1 MMQLVIVLTEEDGA
15 IKIKLQTPDEKTIG
29 IKPIK
34 TGIAPENLQTL
45 NAQTITDE
53 RAEPGVTTETVLPT
67 ETEKAALPAA
77 TATEN
82 TEAKTIAENEVNRFT
97 EKIASLNR
105 EYERLRKAVWRMRK
119 RLAEMLQ
126 AVEQNVASSN
136 TGDPDA
142 VPTNANVASAN
153 SIPAAANDCPET
165 IPAQCTSAPS
175 AVPDVSDEVSGD
187 VPIVPDGPGNVPG
200 DDGTEEK
207 RKNQRK
213 EEENK
218 NKNKNKNNSFN
229 SASFVPSVSSVPS
242 SSAYADTVQGNAY
255 KNGTAQNGENS
266 QDYIPFVLPKN
277 NQLIPAAKLPA
288 AFRNVVNEWNRLP
301 LRVKLKGL
309 FPAAAKQVQLLLNQ
323 FGADAVQKA
332 IRMVGECPFLLG
344 TGEHSH
350 GWVISFSW
358 LLKPQNMGKVL
369 EGRYRERTETDNYP
383 EYIPWD
389 EEENAAFVP
398 PTETANE
405 NFSGATF
412 PDGATGCAATTF
424 SDDKSDKKMHTEPT
438 TPGVTYL
445 DPDYMNEGI
454 AVLSD
459 ESRRRL
465 ENTARLLGLSR
476 EAVA

>member
-15 IKIKLQTPDEKTIG
+15 MKIKLQTPDEKTIDV
-29 IKPIK
+29 KPVK
-34 TGIAPENLQTL
+34 TDIAPENPQTM
-45 NAQTITDE
+45 NGQTVTNGST
-53 RAEPGVTTETVLPT
+53 EPGVTTETVLPT

-153 SIPAAANDCPET
+153 SIPAAVNDCPET
-165 IPAQCTSAPS
+165 IPAPCISVPS
-175 AVPDVSDEVSGD
+175 VVPDVPDD

-200 DDGTEEK
+200 DVGTEEK

-229 SASFVPSVSSVPS
+229 SASFVPSVPSVSSVPS

-255 KNGTAQNGENS
+255 RNGTAQNGENS

-358 LLKPQNMGKVL
+358 LLKAQNMEKVL
-369 EGRYRERTETDNYP
+369 NGRYRERTETETYP

-412 PDGATGCAATTF
+412 RDDVPGRDATTF

-465 ENTARLLGLSR
+465 ENAARLLGLSR

>member
-15 IKIKLQTPDEKTIG
+15 MKIKLQTPDEKTIDV
-29 IKPIK
+29 KPVK
-34 TGIAPENLQTL
+34 TDIAPENPQTM
-45 NAQTITDE
+45 NGQTVTNGST
-53 RAEPGVTTETVLPT
+53 EPGVTTETVLPT

-126 AVEQNVASSN
+126 AVEQNAASSN

-153 SIPAAANDCPET
+153 SIPAAVNDCPKN
-165 IPAQCTSAPS
+165 IPAQCTSVPS
-175 AVPDVSDEVSGD
+175 TVPDVPSN
-187 VPIVPDGPGNVPG
+187 VPVVPTVVPVVPDGVPG
-200 DDGTEEK
+200 DAGTEEK

-218 NKNKNKNNSFN
+218 NKNKNKTNR
-229 SASFVPSVSSVPS
+229 
-242 SSAYADTVQGNAY
+242 
-255 KNGTAQNGENS
+255 
-266 QDYIPFVLPKN
+266 I
-277 NQLIPAAKLPA
+277 IPAAKLPA

-309 FPAAAKQVQLLLNQ
+309 FPATAKQVQLLLNQ

-358 LLKPQNMGKVL
+358 LLKPQNMEKVL
-369 EGRYRERTETDNYP
+369 NGRYREQTEAENYP

-412 PDGATGCAATTF
+412 RDDVPGRAATTF
-424 SDDKSDKKMHTEPT
+424 SDDKSDKKMHSELS

-445 DPDYMNEGI
+445 DPDYMNKGI

-465 ENTARLLGLSR
+465 ENAARLLGLSR

>member
-15 IKIKLQTPDEKTIG
+15 MKIKLQTPDEKTIDV
-29 IKPIK
+29 KPVK
-34 TGIAPENLQTL
+34 TGIAPENPQTM
-45 NAQTITDE
+45 NGQTVTNGST
-53 RAEPGVTTETVLPT
+53 EPGVTTETVLPT

-82 TEAKTIAENEVNRFT
+82 TEAKTIAENEVNRCP

-142 VPTNANVASAN
+142 VPTNANAASAN
-153 SIPAAANDCPET
+153 YIPAAVNDCPET
-165 IPAQCTSAPS
+165 IPAPCISVPS
-175 AVPDVSDEVSGD
+175 VVPDVPDD

-200 DDGTEEK
+200 DVGTEEK

-213 EEENK
+213 EEE

-255 KNGTAQNGENS
+255 KNGTAQNGEKR

-277 NQLIPAAKLPA
+277 NQLIPAAQLPT
-288 AFRNVVNEWNRLP
+288 AFQNVVNEWNRLP

-309 FPAAAKQVQLLLNQ
+309 FPAAVKQVQLLMKQ
-323 FGADAVQKA
+323 FGESTVQKA
-332 IRMVGECPFLLG
+332 IRLVGECPFLLG

-358 LLKPQNMGKVL
+358 LLKPQNMEKVL
-369 EGRYRERTETDNYP
+369 DGRYREQTEAVNYP

-389 EEENAAFVP
+389 EEEGNTKPA
-398 PTETANE
+398 
-405 NFSGATF
+405 
-412 PDGATGCAATTF
+412 
-424 SDDKSDKKMHTEPT
+424 

-465 ENTARLLGLSR
+465 ENAARLLGLTR

>member
-15 IKIKLQTPDEKTIG
+15 MKIKLQTPDEKTIDV
-29 IKPIK
+29 KPVK
-34 TGIAPENLQTL
+34 TDIAPENPQTM
-45 NAQTITDE
+45 NGQTVTNGST
-53 RAEPGVTTETVLPT
+53 EPGVTTETVLPT
-67 ETEKAALPAA
+67 ETEKAVLPAA

-153 SIPAAANDCPET
+153 SIPAAVNDCPET
-165 IPAQCTSAPS
+165 IPAPCISVPS
-175 AVPDVSDEVSGD
+175 VVPDD

-200 DDGTEEK
+200 DVGTEEK

-255 KNGTAQNGENS
+255 KNGTAQNGENI

-323 FGADAVQKA
+323 FGAYAVQKA
-332 IRMVGECPFLLG
+332 IRMVGECPILLG

-358 LLKPQNMGKVL
+358 LLKAQNMEKVL
-369 EGRYRERTETDNYP
+369 NGRYREQTEAVNYP

-389 EEENAAFVP
+389 EEESVAFFP
-398 PTETANE
+398 RTETANE
-405 NFSGATF
+405 NYSGATF
-412 PDGATGCAATTF
+412 RDDATGRAATT
-424 SDDKSDKKMHTEPT
+424 SEQQNPGPA
-438 TPGVTYL
+438 TPCVEYM

-465 ENTARLLGLSR
+465 ENTARLLGLIR

>member
-15 IKIKLQTPDEKTIG
+15 MKIKLQTPDEKTIDV
-29 IKPIK
+29 KPVK
-34 TGIAPENLQTL
+34 TDIAPENPQTM
-45 NAQTITDE
+45 NGQTVTNGST
-53 RAEPGVTTETVLPT
+53 EPGVTTETVLPT

-142 VPTNANVASAN
+142 VPTNANAASAN
-153 SIPAAANDCPET
+153 SIPAAVNDCPET
-165 IPAQCTSAPS
+165 IPAPCISVPS
-175 AVPDVSDEVSGD
+175 VVPDVPDD

-200 DDGTEEK
+200 DAGTEEK

-213 EEENK
+213 EEENKNK

-309 FPAAAKQVQLLLNQ
+309 FPAAAKQVQLLLKQ
-323 FGADAVQKA
+323 FGESAVQKA

-358 LLKPQNMGKVL
+358 LLKPQNMEKVL
-369 EGRYRERTETDNYP
+369 EGRYRERAEAENYP

-389 EEENAAFVP
+389 EEESAGFVP
-398 PTETANE
+398 RTGTANE

-412 PDGATGCAATTF
+412 RDERNAIFGRSISAALPSIWKLTVIPKART
-424 SDDKSDKKMHTEPT
+424 S
-438 TPGVTYL
+438 YL
-445 DPDYMNEGI
+445 RHDVGDVGF
-454 AVLSD
+454 VH
-459 ESRRRL
+459 
-465 ENTARLLGLSR
+465 
-476 EAVA
+476 

>member
-15 IKIKLQTPDEKTIG
+15 MKIKLQTPDEKTIDV
-29 IKPIK
+29 KPVK
-34 TGIAPENLQTL
+34 TDIAPENPQTM
-45 NAQTITDE
+45 NGQTVTNGST
-53 RAEPGVTTETVLPT
+53 EPGVTTETVLPT

-82 TEAKTIAENEVNRFT
+82 TKAKTIAENEVNRFT

-142 VPTNANVASAN
+142 VPSNANVASAN
-153 SIPAAANDCPET
+153 SIPAAVNDCPET
-165 IPAQCTSAPS
+165 IPAQCTSVPS
-175 AVPDVSDEVSGD
+175 TVPDVPSN
-187 VPIVPDGPGNVPG
+187 VPVVPDVPDGVPG
-200 DDGTEEK
+200 DAGTEEK

-213 EEENK
+213 EEENNN
-218 NKNKNKNNSFN
+218 NKTNR
-229 SASFVPSVSSVPS
+229 
-242 SSAYADTVQGNAY
+242 
-255 KNGTAQNGENS
+255 
-266 QDYIPFVLPKN
+266 I
-277 NQLIPAAKLPA
+277 IPAAKLPA

-358 LLKPQNMGKVL
+358 LLKAQNMEKVL
-369 EGRYRERTETDNYP
+369 NGRYRERTKGETYP

-389 EEENAAFVP
+389 EEEGNTKPA
-398 PTETANE
+398 
-405 NFSGATF
+405 
-412 PDGATGCAATTF
+412 
-424 SDDKSDKKMHTEPT
+424 

-445 DPDYMNEGI
+445 DPDYMNKGI

-465 ENTARLLGLSR
+465 ENTARLLGLIR

>member
-15 IKIKLQTPDEKTIG
+15 IKIKLQTPDEKTIDV
-29 IKPIK
+29 KPVK
-34 TGIAPENLQTL
+34 TDIAPENPQTM
-45 NAQTITDE
+45 NGQTVTNGST
-53 RAEPGVTTETVLPT
+53 EPGVTTETVLPT
-67 ETEKAALPAA
+67 ETEKATLPAA

-153 SIPAAANDCPET
+153 SIPAAVNDCPET
-165 IPAQCTSAPS
+165 IPAPCISVPS
-175 AVPDVSDEVSGD
+175 VVPDVPDD

-200 DDGTEEK
+200 DVGTEEK

-218 NKNKNKNNSFN
+218 NKNKNKSFN
-229 SASFVPSVSSVPS
+229 SASFVPSVSSVS

-358 LLKPQNMGKVL
+358 LLKPQNMEKVL
-369 EGRYRERTETDNYP
+369 NGRYRERTEAENYP

-389 EEENAAFVP
+389 EEEGNTKPA
-398 PTETANE
+398 
-405 NFSGATF
+405 
-412 PDGATGCAATTF
+412 
-424 SDDKSDKKMHTEPT
+424 

-445 DPDYMNEGI
+445 DPDYMNKGI

-465 ENTARLLGLSR
+465 ENTARLLGLTR

>member
-15 IKIKLQTPDEKTIG
+15 MKIKLQTPDEKTIDV
-29 IKPIK
+29 KPVK
-34 TGIAPENLQTL
+34 TDIAPENPQTM
-45 NAQTITDE
+45 NGQTVTNGST
-53 RAEPGVTTETVLPT
+53 EPGVTTETVLPT
-67 ETEKAALPAA
+67 ETEKAAIPAA

-82 TEAKTIAENEVNRFT
+82 TEAKTAAENEVNRFT

-153 SIPAAANDCPET
+153 SIPAAVNDCPET
-165 IPAQCTSAPS
+165 IPAPCISVPS
-175 AVPDVSDEVSGD
+175 VVPDVPDD

-200 DDGTEEK
+200 DAGTEEK

-213 EEENK
+213 EEENNNNNNNNN
-218 NKNKNKNNSFN
+218 NKTNR
-229 SASFVPSVSSVPS
+229 
-242 SSAYADTVQGNAY
+242 
-255 KNGTAQNGENS
+255 
-266 QDYIPFVLPKN
+266 I
-277 NQLIPAAKLPA
+277 IPAAKLPA
-288 AFRNVVNEWNRLP
+288 AFQNVVKEWNRLP

-358 LLKPQNMGKVL
+358 LLKAQNMEKVL
-369 EGRYRERTETDNYP
+369 NGRYRERTETETYP

-389 EEENAAFVP
+389 EEENAGFAP
-398 PTETANE
+398 RTETANE
-405 NFSGATF
+405 NSSGATF
-412 PDGATGCAATTF
+412 PDGATGCAATTS
-424 SDDKSDKKMHTEPT
+424 SDVKSDEKMHSELS

-465 ENTARLLGLSR
+465 ENTARLLGLTR

>member
-1 MMQLVIVLTEEDGA
+1 MMQLVIVLTEENGA
-15 IKIKLQTPDEKTIG
+15 MKIKLKTPDEKTIDV
-29 IKPIK
+29 KPVK
-34 TGIAPENLQTL
+34 TDIAPENPQTM
-45 NAQTITDE
+45 NGQTVTNGST
-53 RAEPGVTTETVLPT
+53 EPGVTTETVLPT

-153 SIPAAANDCPET
+153 SIPAAVNDCPKN

-175 AVPDVSDEVSGD
+175 TVPDVPSN
-187 VPIVPDGPGNVPG
+187 VPIVPTVVPVVPDVPDGVPG
-200 DDGTEEK
+200 DVGTEEK

-218 NKNKNKNNSFN
+218 NKNNSFN
-229 SASFVPSVSSVPS
+229 SVPFVPSVS
-242 SSAYADTVQGNAY
+242 SSAYADTVQDKADD
-255 KNGTAQNGENS
+255 NGSRQNGENS

-277 NQLIPAAKLPA
+277 NQLIPAAQLPA

-358 LLKPQNMGKVL
+358 LLKAQNMEKVL
-369 EGRYRERTETDNYP
+369 DGRYRERAEAENYP

-389 EEENAAFVP
+389 EEESAGFAP
-398 PTETANE
+398 RTGTANE

-412 PDGATGCAATTF
+412 RNGVTGRAATTF
-424 SDDKSDKKMHTEPT
+424 PDVKSDEKMHTELS

-445 DPDYMNEGI
+445 DPDYMNKGI

-465 ENTARLLGLSR
+465 ENAARLLGLTR

>member
-15 IKIKLQTPDEKTIG
+15 MKIKLQTPDEKTIDV
-29 IKPIK
+29 KPVK
-34 TGIAPENLQTL
+34 TDIAPENPQTM
-45 NAQTITDE
+45 NGQTVTNGST
-53 RAEPGVTTETVLPT
+53 EPGVTTETVLPT

-142 VPTNANVASAN
+142 VPSNANVASAN
-153 SIPAAANDCPET
+153 SIPAAVNDCPKN
-165 IPAQCTSAPS
+165 IPAPCTSVPS
-175 AVPDVSDEVSGD
+175 TVPDVPSN
-187 VPIVPDGPGNVPG
+187 VPVVPDVPDGVPG
-200 DDGTEEK
+200 DAGTEEK

-213 EEENK
+213 EEENNN
-218 NKNKNKNNSFN
+218 NKTNR
-229 SASFVPSVSSVPS
+229 
-242 SSAYADTVQGNAY
+242 
-255 KNGTAQNGENS
+255 
-266 QDYIPFVLPKN
+266 I
-277 NQLIPAAKLPA
+277 IPAAKLPA

-358 LLKPQNMGKVL
+358 LLKAQNMEKVL
-369 EGRYRERTETDNYP
+369 NGRYRERTETDNYP

-389 EEENAAFVP
+389 EEENAGFAP
-398 PTETANE
+398 RTETANE
-405 NFSGATF
+405 NSSGATF
-412 PDGATGCAATTF
+412 RDDATGRAATT
-424 SDDKSDKKMHTEPT
+424 SEQQNPGPA
-438 TPGVTYL
+438 TPCVEYL
-445 DPDYMNEGI
+445 DPDYMNKGI

-465 ENTARLLGLSR
+465 ENAARLLGLSR

>member
-15 IKIKLQTPDEKTIG
+15 MKIKLQTPDEKTIDV
-29 IKPIK
+29 KPVK
-34 TGIAPENLQTL
+34 TDIAPENPQTM
-45 NAQTITDE
+45 NGQTVTNGST
-53 RAEPGVTTETVLPT
+53 EPGVTTETVLPT

-153 SIPAAANDCPET
+153 SIPAAVNDCPET
-165 IPAQCTSAPS
+165 IPAPCISVPS
-175 AVPDVSDEVSGD
+175 VVPDVPDD

-200 DDGTEEK
+200 DVGTEEK

-213 EEENK
+213 EEE

-358 LLKPQNMGKVL
+358 LLK
-369 EGRYRERTETDNYP
+369 
-383 EYIPWD
+383 
-389 EEENAAFVP
+389 
-398 PTETANE
+398 
-405 NFSGATF
+405 
-412 PDGATGCAATTF
+412 C
-424 SDDKSDKKMHTEPT
+424 
-438 TPGVTYL
+438 
-445 DPDYMNEGI
+445 
-454 AVLSD
+454 
-459 ESRRRL
+459 
-465 ENTARLLGLSR
+465 
-476 EAVA
+476 

>member
-15 IKIKLQTPDEKTIG
+15 MKIKLQTPDEKTIDV
-29 IKPIK
+29 KPVK
-34 TGIAPENLQTL
+34 TDIAPENPQTM
-45 NAQTITDE
+45 NGQTVTNGST
-53 RAEPGVTTETVLPT
+53 EPGVTTETVLPT

-82 TEAKTIAENEVNRFT
+82 TEAKTTAENEVNRFT

-153 SIPAAANDCPET
+153 SIPAAVNDCPET
-165 IPAQCTSAPS
+165 IPAPCISVPS
-175 AVPDVSDEVSGD
+175 VVPDVPDD

-200 DDGTEEK
+200 DVGTEEK

-218 NKNKNKNNSFN
+218 NKNNKTNR
-229 SASFVPSVSSVPS
+229 
-242 SSAYADTVQGNAY
+242 
-255 KNGTAQNGENS
+255 
-266 QDYIPFVLPKN
+266 I
-277 NQLIPAAKLPA
+277 IPAAKLPA

-358 LLKPQNMGKVL
+358 LLKPQNMEKVL
-369 EGRYRERTETDNYP
+369 NGRYRERTEAENYP

-389 EEENAAFVP
+389 EEENAGFAP
-398 PTETANE
+398 RTETANE
-405 NFSGATF
+405 NSSGATF
-412 PDGATGCAATTF
+412 PDGATGCAATTS
-424 SDDKSDKKMHTEPT
+424 SDVKSDEKMHSELS

-465 ENTARLLGLSR
+465 ENTARLLGLTR